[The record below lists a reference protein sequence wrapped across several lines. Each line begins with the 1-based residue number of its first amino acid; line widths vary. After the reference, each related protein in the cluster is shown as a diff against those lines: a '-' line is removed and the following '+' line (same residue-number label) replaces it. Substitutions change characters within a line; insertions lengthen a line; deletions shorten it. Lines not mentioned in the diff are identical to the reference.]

1 MPASAS
7 NPIVVVLQEGERIE
21 GRRKQMGWKTNKNKT
36 TCCLV
41 SVYFV
46 HLVYVAGCWFTY
58 LLYVFL
64 ILFCFSFL
72 GVLPP
77 SARCGSIL
85 PQARG
90 IFIPLFR
97 LAMYQYHRIPM
108 LLLFGV
114 FVAEFFCTCLIFL
127 FLFSFPFF
135 CVFRFCLSMCL
146 GCCQMCRADPLKKVF
161 LLEGRSP

>member
-97 LAMYQYHRIPM
+97 LAMYQYHRIPTSEYANI
-108 LLLFGV
+108 FRGIC
-114 FVAEFFCTCLIFL
+114 FFHFLYFCLIFL
-127 FLFSFPFF
+127 SFFFSSFF
-135 CVFRFCLSMCL
+135 CFFRFSLFQCVLS
-146 GCCQMCRADPLKKVF
+146 V
-161 LLEGRSP
+161 